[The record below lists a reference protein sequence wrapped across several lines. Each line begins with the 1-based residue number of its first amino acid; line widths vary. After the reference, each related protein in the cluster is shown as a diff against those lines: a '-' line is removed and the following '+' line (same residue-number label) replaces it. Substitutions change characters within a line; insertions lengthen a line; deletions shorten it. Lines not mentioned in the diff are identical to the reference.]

1 MPTEQPTIL
10 FVPGAWHFPAG
21 FDAVRELLKPFG
33 YPTEAVAHPSVG
45 AEPPNKTLKD
55 DTANTRAEIEK
66 LAEAG
71 KKVVLV
77 AHSYG
82 GIVGSS
88 AVEGLG
94 FEQRKAVG
102 KEGGV
107 INFVY
112 LTAFALPKGT
122 GPRHVLGD
130 AVLPWMVFKGD
141 RVFAGEPAEYF
152 YHDMARSEQQKW
164 IAELSHTSAPV
175 FDGKTDYEPWH
186 HMPCTY
192 IFCEDDKAI
201 TLDAQKKMAAFMGI
215 ELTTFSIK
223 SSHSP
228 FLSVP
233 DKVVEGIKLA
243 TKVGLEKSS

>member
-130 AVLPWMVFKGD
+130 AVLPDFMLLRC
-141 RVFAGEPAEYF
+141 RVKSFEELFLESIRVLAIQHLFHY
-152 YHDMARSEQQKW
+152 YVDNMANASNPSLQC
-164 IAELSHTSAPV
+164 
-175 FDGKTDYEPWH
+175 G
-186 HMPCTY
+186 
-192 IFCEDDKAI
+192 
-201 TLDAQKKMAAFMGI
+201 
-215 ELTTFSIK
+215 
-223 SSHSP
+223 
-228 FLSVP
+228 
-233 DKVVEGIKLA
+233 
-243 TKVGLEKSS
+243 